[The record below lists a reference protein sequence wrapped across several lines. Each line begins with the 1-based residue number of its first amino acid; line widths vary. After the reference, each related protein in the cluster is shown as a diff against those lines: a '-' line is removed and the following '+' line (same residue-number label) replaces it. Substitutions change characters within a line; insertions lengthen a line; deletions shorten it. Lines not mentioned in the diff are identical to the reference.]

1 MAFVLTDADRIRN
14 LLGLYCER
22 IDAGDFAGVGELFAK
37 GELAAGEVDARA
49 FVHGAEAIGAF
60 YAKGAKLYDGSPR
73 TKHLVVDTIFEE
85 PSHDASVVVRS
96 SYLVL
101 QAAEGFPLQPLVT
114 GRYVDTF
121 AQDDDGAWYFAR
133 RHFALDL
140 VGDLSFHWAG
150 PTG

>member
-1 MAFVLTDADRIRN
+1 MLSDTDRIRN

-22 IDAGDFAGVGELFAK
+22 IDAGDFAGVGELFAR
-37 GELAAGEVDARA
+37 GELAAGDLDAPA
-49 FVHGAEAIGAF
+49 FVRGAEAIGAF
-60 YAKGAKLYDGSPR
+60 YAKGAKLHDGSPR

-85 PSHDASVVVRS
+85 PAADGTVVVRS

-114 GRYVDTF
+114 GRYVDRF
-121 AQDDDGAWYFAR
+121 ARDDAGAWHFAR

-140 VGDLSFHWAG
+140 VGDLSQHWAG